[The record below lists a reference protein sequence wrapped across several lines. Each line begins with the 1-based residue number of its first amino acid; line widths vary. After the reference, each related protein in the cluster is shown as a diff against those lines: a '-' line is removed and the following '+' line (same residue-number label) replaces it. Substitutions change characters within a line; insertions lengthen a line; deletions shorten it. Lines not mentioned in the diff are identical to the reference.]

1 TFFVVISGSFHI
13 HPLAASFHLTSCV
26 LRSRAHLLI
35 VYTKCLNI
43 PNTYLKMFFVETEGF
58 AYGGTCAPLS
68 DDDERD
74 VSLNRFGS
82 NSSSES
88 GEHRDRSYYGGRD
101 TDRFFGGAFEGDESD
116 GDVDGVDDEPPAEL
130 VPLGMRGGSGS
141 SSVRSPRNRTR
152 SGSYQHKPGFFAF
165 DFGAATK
172 ARAIAEIVQVIFTLI
187 LKSSGSNAEN
197 LHYCSNVRVTRL
209 DFYKLTQEKLGAGAY
224 ASVQTCVSIA
234 SGKEYAVKVVDKN
247 EESHTRSRILR
258 EVNTFKMCKNQPNIV
273 QLIEW
278 FEDDVNFYMV
288 FEKMRGGPLLEHI
301 IRKGYFTEEEARRVT
316 VDIATALKFLHDRGI
331 AHRDVK
337 PENILCTEPDRVS
350 PVKLC
355 DLDLASRPVKGH
367 SPPRMPQIASEP
379 DLASPVGSAEFMAPE
394 VVDAFVNDALRY
406 DKRCDMWSLGVI
418 LYIMLCGYAP
428 FQGECDDEDCG
439 WSEGQPCDDC
449 QQELFR
455 RIQCGEYDFPAD
467 EWSMIST
474 EAKHLVSSLLV
485 KNVSERLTANEV
497 LDHPWV
503 KQSAPSTIL
512 QTPSNLFR
520 IDSARDVQQ
529 MSEHFNVMNRFVA
542 ARLSSRLEK
551 IPINEDDRVSTTDS
565 VSSASPTEP
574 PTTQFGGDRQSHQT
588 LPLFMMPP
596 EAFVDP
602 FSGMMVYPPSSETAS
617 LEVNA
622 NQNNSVEVQSS
633 DVSLKTCASGLAVGT
648 ASPASH
654 QACNTVNDMRRY
666 ITSVSRGPTPETCQG
681 AVVRQSSK
689 PDLLGQQHRETEVNV

>member
-1 TFFVVISGSFHI
+1 
-13 HPLAASFHLTSCV
+13 
-26 LRSRAHLLI
+26 
-35 VYTKCLNI
+35 
-43 PNTYLKMFFVETEGF
+43 
-58 AYGGTCAPLS
+58 
-68 DDDERD
+68 
-74 VSLNRFGS
+74 
-82 NSSSES
+82 
-88 GEHRDRSYYGGRD
+88 
-101 TDRFFGGAFEGDESD
+101 
-116 GDVDGVDDEPPAEL
+116 
-130 VPLGMRGGSGS
+130 MR
-141 SSVRSPRNRTR
+141 
-152 SGSYQHKPGFFAF
+152 
-165 DFGAATK
+165 
-172 ARAIAEIVQVIFTLI
+172 
-187 LKSSGSNAEN
+187 EN
-197 LHYCSNVRVTRL
+197 
-209 DFYKLTQEKLGAGAY
+209 FYKLTEEKLGAGAY

-234 SGKEYAVKVVDKN
+234 SGKEYAVKVVNKN

-455 RIQCGEYDFPAD
+455 RIQCGEYDFPEE
-467 EWSMIST
+467 EWGMISA

-503 KQSAPSTIL
+503 KQSAPCTIL

-551 IPINEDDRVSTTDS
+551 ITINEDEKESTTDS
-565 VSSASPTEP
+565 VSSASPTEAP
-574 PTTQFGGDRQSHQT
+574 PTQLGTSDRQLWCIQT

-596 EAFVDP
+596 EAFVDAL
-602 FSGMMVYPPSSETAS
+602 SGMILYPPGSEPPSPAISGKNRTNAS
-617 LEVNA
+617 LLSYDGVSSKTDTSFSSAGTHTSASQHANA
-622 NQNNSVEVQSS
+622 I
-633 DVSLKTCASGLAVGT
+633 KGIR
-648 ASPASH
+648 H
-654 QACNTVNDMRRY
+654 Y
-666 ITSVSRGPTPETCQG
+666 IASVSRGPTPETCQE
-681 AVVRQSSK
+681 AVVRQGSK
-689 PDLLGQQHRETEVNV
+689 TDLLTQQHRETEVNV

>member
-1 TFFVVISGSFHI
+1 MKFLLLVVTMRSTMQRAMFVLCVGQY
-13 HPLAASFHLTSCV
+13 LECTAAE
-26 LRSRAHLLI
+26 RSVCFI
-35 VYTKCLNI
+35 T
-43 PNTYLKMFFVETEGF
+43 
-58 AYGGTCAPLS
+58 
-68 DDDERD
+68 
-74 VSLNRFGS
+74 
-82 NSSSES
+82 
-88 GEHRDRSYYGGRD
+88 
-101 TDRFFGGAFEGDESD
+101 AFE
-116 GDVDGVDDEPPAEL
+116 
-130 VPLGMRGGSGS
+130 
-141 SSVRSPRNRTR
+141 N
-152 SGSYQHKPGFFAF
+152 
-165 DFGAATK
+165 
-172 ARAIAEIVQVIFTLI
+172 
-187 LKSSGSNAEN
+187 
-197 LHYCSNVRVTRL
+197 
-209 DFYKLTQEKLGAGAY
+209 LGAGAY

-428 FQGECDDEDCG
+428 FQGECDDEDSGAVPPHSCE
-439 WSEGQPCDDC
+439 SHVNRPSSQ
-449 QQELFR
+449 LL
-455 RIQCGEYDFPAD
+455 RI
-467 EWSMIST
+467 
-474 EAKHLVSSLLV
+474 KV

-512 QTPSNLFR
+512 QTPSNL

-529 MSEHFNVMNRFVA
+529 MSEHFNVMNRLVA

-551 IPINEDDRVSTTDS
+551 ISLDEGDQESTTDS
-565 VSSASPTEP
+565 VSSASPTDP
-574 PTTQFGGDRQSHQT
+574 PPSHFNTDDRQVGTHDS
-588 LPLFMMPP
+588 
-596 EAFVDP
+596 FVARNVLYS
-602 FSGMMVYPPSSETAS
+602 FVFR
-617 LEVNA
+617 
-622 NQNNSVEVQSS
+622 
-633 DVSLKTCASGLAVGT
+633 SLK
-648 ASPASH
+648 
-654 QACNTVNDMRRY
+654 RFRY
-666 ITSVSRGPTPETCQG
+666 
-681 AVVRQSSK
+681 
-689 PDLLGQQHRETEVNV
+689 L

>member
-1 TFFVVISGSFHI
+1 
-13 HPLAASFHLTSCV
+13 
-26 LRSRAHLLI
+26 
-35 VYTKCLNI
+35 
-43 PNTYLKMFFVETEGF
+43 MFFFETEDGLS
-58 AYGGTCAPLS
+58 GAPLS
-68 DDDERD
+68 DEDERE
-74 VSLNRFGS
+74 VSMNRYGS
-82 NSSSES
+82 NSSSGFDHE
-88 GEHRDRSYYGGRD
+88 ERPRYGGRD
-101 TDRFFGGAFEGDESD
+101 TDRFFGGSFEGDESD
-116 GDVDGVDDEPPAEL
+116 DDVDGVDDEPPSEL

-152 SGSYQHKPGFFAF
+152 SGSHLHKPGF
-165 DFGAATK
+165 
-172 ARAIAEIVQVIFTLI
+172 
-187 LKSSGSNAEN
+187 
-197 LHYCSNVRVTRL
+197 Y
-209 DFYKLTQEKLGAGAY
+209 DFYKLTDEKLGAGAY
-224 ASVQTCVSIA
+224 ASVRTCVSIA

-355 DLDLASRPVKGH
+355 DLDLASRPVKGR
-367 SPPRMPQIASEP
+367 SPPKLSQIASEP

-455 RIQCGEYDFPAD
+455 RIQCGEYDFPSD
-467 EWSMIST
+467 EWDMISA

-529 MSEHFNVMNRFVA
+529 MSEHFNVMNRLVA
-542 ARLSSRLEK
+542 ARLSSRLDK
-551 IPINEDDRVSTTDS
+551 TRISEDDWEVTSDS
-565 VSSASPTEP
+565 FSSASPTEP
-574 PTTQFGGDRQSHQT
+574 PPNMNSSDHQVPQT

-596 EAFVDP
+596 QAFMDP
-602 FSGMMVYPPSSETAS
+602 FSGVMVYPPGSEPP
-617 LEVNA
+617 
-622 NQNNSVEVQSS
+622 
-633 DVSLKTCASGLAVGT
+633 
-648 ASPASH
+648 SPAGKVKERNKAKKLDSSSTDGSEFEITDGV
-654 QACNTVNDMRRY
+654 QDSSCLNTHSSVNGIRRY
-666 ITSVSRGPTPETCQG
+666 IASVSRVPTPETCQG
-681 AVVRQSSK
+681 AVVRQESK
-689 PDLLGQQHRETEVNV
+689 SDLLSQPHREAEVNV

>member
-1 TFFVVISGSFHI
+1 IDFV
-13 HPLAASFHLTSCV
+13 PLA
-26 LRSRAHLLI
+26 
-35 VYTKCLNI
+35 
-43 PNTYLKMFFVETEGF
+43 G
-58 AYGGTCAPLS
+58 
-68 DDDERD
+68 
-74 VSLNRFGS
+74 
-82 NSSSES
+82 
-88 GEHRDRSYYGGRD
+88 
-101 TDRFFGGAFEGDESD
+101 
-116 GDVDGVDDEPPAEL
+116 
-130 VPLGMRGGSGS
+130 
-141 SSVRSPRNRTR
+141 
-152 SGSYQHKPGFFAF
+152 GFFSV
-165 DFGAATK
+165 GYHS
-172 ARAIAEIVQVIFTLI
+172 ISLQYI
-187 LKSSGSNAEN
+187 
-197 LHYCSNVRVTRL
+197 L
-209 DFYKLTQEKLGAGAY
+209 DFYKLTDEKLGAGAY
-224 ASVQTCVSIA
+224 ASVRTCVSIA

-273 QLIEW
+273 QMIEW

-355 DLDLASRPVKGH
+355 DLDLGH
-367 SPPRMPQIASEP
+367 SPPKMPTVQIASEP

-467 EWSMIST
+467 EWDMISA

-529 MSEHFNVMNRFVA
+529 MSEHFNVMNRLVA
-542 ARLSSRLEK
+542 ARLSSRLDK
-551 IPINEDDRVSTTDS
+551 ITISEVCLTFFLGFLYIGVSSQSEYVSQFFPTTTQSSRFGFSYSPIVIYCSVIFSPYQVRFYIKRCQDGVQDSSCLHTDS
-565 VSSASPTEP
+565 S
-574 PTTQFGGDRQSHQT
+574 
-588 LPLFMMPP
+588 
-596 EAFVDP
+596 
-602 FSGMMVYPPSSETAS
+602 FSGI
-617 LEVNA
+617 
-622 NQNNSVEVQSS
+622 
-633 DVSLKTCASGLAVGT
+633 
-648 ASPASH
+648 
-654 QACNTVNDMRRY
+654 RRY
-666 ITSVSRGPTPETCQG
+666 ISSVSRVPTPETCQG
-681 AVVRQSSK
+681 AVVRQVSGCLFSIRYFMYCFEPTSGVK
-689 PDLLGQQHRETEVNV
+689 IRLARSTTS

>member
-1 TFFVVISGSFHI
+1 LVRADVFLSVLKRFFKI
-13 HPLAASFHLTSCV
+13 
-26 LRSRAHLLI
+26 
-35 VYTKCLNI
+35 
-43 PNTYLKMFFVETEGF
+43 
-58 AYGGTCAPLS
+58 
-68 DDDERD
+68 
-74 VSLNRFGS
+74 
-82 NSSSES
+82 SSSSVS
-88 GEHRDRSYYGGRD
+88 GPKHVQSSRSFRPHYGGRD

-116 GDVDGVDDEPPAEL
+116 DDVDGVDDEPPSEL
-130 VPLGMRGGSGS
+130 VPLGIRGGSG
-141 SSVRSPRNRTR
+141 
-152 SGSYQHKPGFFAF
+152 
-165 DFGAATK
+165 
-172 ARAIAEIVQVIFTLI
+172 
-187 LKSSGSNAEN
+187 
-197 LHYCSNVRVTRL
+197 NVFITGKIL
-209 DFYKLTQEKLGAGAY
+209 DFYKLTDEKLGAGAY
-224 ASVQTCVSIA
+224 ASVRTCVSIS

-355 DLDLASRPVKGH
+355 DLDLGH
-367 SPPRMPQIASEP
+367 SPPKMPQIASEP

-467 EWSMIST
+467 EWDMISA

-529 MSEHFNVMNRFVA
+529 MSEHFNVMNRLVA
-542 ARLSSRLEK
+542 ARLSSRLDK
-551 IPINEDDRVSTTDS
+551 ITISEGDREATSGS
-565 VSSASPTEP
+565 VGSGRPTEP
-574 PTTQFGGDRQSHQT
+574 PPVIPSH
-588 LPLFMMPP
+588 
-596 EAFVDP
+596 DD
-602 FSGMMVYPPSSETAS
+602 G
-617 LEVNA
+617 
-622 NQNNSVEVQSS
+622 
-633 DVSLKTCASGLAVGT
+633 
-648 ASPASH
+648 
-654 QACNTVNDMRRY
+654 NT
-666 ITSVSRGPTPETCQG
+666 ELCL
-681 AVVRQSSK
+681 VVVIV
-689 PDLLGQQHRETEVNV
+689 L

>member
-1 TFFVVISGSFHI
+1 MVAAEGAKKGENYGSDADIRFRLVMVIIAIVV
-13 HPLAASFHLTSCV
+13 
-26 LRSRAHLLI
+26 
-35 VYTKCLNI
+35 
-43 PNTYLKMFFVETEGF
+43 
-58 AYGGTCAPLS
+58 
-68 DDDERD
+68 
-74 VSLNRFGS
+74 
-82 NSSSES
+82 
-88 GEHRDRSYYGGRD
+88 SYYGGRD

-116 GDVDGVDDEPPAEL
+116 DDVDGVDDEPPAEL

-141 SSVRSPRNRTR
+141 SNVRSPRNRTR
-152 SGSYQHKPGFFAF
+152 SGSHQHKPGFF
-165 DFGAATK
+165 
-172 ARAIAEIVQVIFTLI
+172 
-187 LKSSGSNAEN
+187 
-197 LHYCSNVRVTRL
+197 
-209 DFYKLTQEKLGAGAY
+209 DFYKLTDEKLGAGAY
-224 ASVQTCVSIA
+224 ASVRTCVSIA
-234 SGKEYAVKVVDKN
+234 SGKEYAVK
-247 EESHTRSRILR
+247 
-258 EVNTFKMCKNQPNIV
+258 
-273 QLIEW
+273 W
-278 FEDDVNFYMV
+278 FEDDGNFYMV

-406 DKRCDMWSLGVI
+406 DKRCDM
-418 LYIMLCGYAP
+418 C
-428 FQGECDDEDCG
+428 

-467 EWSMIST
+467 EWDMISA

-529 MSEHFNVMNRFVA
+529 MSEHFNVMNRLVA

-551 IPINEDDRVSTTDS
+551 ISMNEDEQESTTDS
-565 VSSASPTEP
+565 VSSASPTDPP
-574 PTTQFGGDRQSHQT
+574 PTQLYENDRQVPQA

-596 EAFVDP
+596 EAFMDP
-602 FSGMMVYPPSSETAS
+602 FSGMMIYPPGSEPPSPAINAKNRMNATKSISDEGSIARKSSIIKTVAPRS
-617 LEVNA
+617 SFLRA
-622 NQNNSVEVQSS
+622 RNS
-633 DVSLKTCASGLAVGT
+633 ASGI
-648 ASPASH
+648 
-654 QACNTVNDMRRY
+654 RRY
-666 ITSVSRGPTPETCQG
+666 IASVSPGTPQPGCTSSLVHYTSILHRRIR
-681 AVVRQSSK
+681 AVVKAVRRWCVASIALFSRGFFGCEEQ
-689 PDLLGQQHRETEVNV
+689 LLGADDGCSCEQALLHYQRLQSVRVQPMCI

>member
-1 TFFVVISGSFHI
+1 
-13 HPLAASFHLTSCV
+13 
-26 LRSRAHLLI
+26 
-35 VYTKCLNI
+35 
-43 PNTYLKMFFVETEGF
+43 MFFLETEDVM
-58 AYGGTCAPLS
+58 YGAALS
-68 DDDERD
+68 DDGERE
-74 VSLNRFGS
+74 VLMNRYGS
-82 NSSSES
+82 NSSSGCDHE
-88 GEHRDRSYYGGRD
+88 ERPHYGGRD

-116 GDVDGVDDEPPAEL
+116 DDVDGVDDEPPSEL
-130 VPLGMRGGSGS
+130 VPLGIRGGSGS
-141 SSVRSPRNRTR
+141 SSVHSPRNRTR
-152 SGSYQHKPGFFAF
+152 SGSHLHKPGF
-165 DFGAATK
+165 
-172 ARAIAEIVQVIFTLI
+172 
-187 LKSSGSNAEN
+187 
-197 LHYCSNVRVTRL
+197 Y
-209 DFYKLTQEKLGAGAY
+209 DFYKLTDEKLGAGAY
-224 ASVQTCVSIA
+224 ASVRTCVSIS

-367 SPPRMPQIASEP
+367 SPPKMPQIASEP

-467 EWSMIST
+467 EWDMISA

-529 MSEHFNVMNRFVA
+529 MSEHFNVMNRLVA
-542 ARLSSRLEK
+542 ARLSSRLDK
-551 IPINEDDRVSTTDS
+551 ITISEGDREATSGS
-565 VSSASPTEP
+565 VGSGRPTEP
-574 PTTQFGGDRQSHQT
+574 PPVMCSNDRQVPQT
-588 LPLFMMPP
+588 LPLFMVPP
-596 EAFVDP
+596 EAFMDP
-602 FSGMMVYPPSSETAS
+602 FSGVMVYPPGSEPP
-617 LEVNA
+617 
-622 NQNNSVEVQSS
+622 
-633 DVSLKTCASGLAVGT
+633 
-648 ASPASH
+648 SPAGNVKDSNRAKESYSSSAKLSNGSDFELTDGVH
-654 QACNTVNDMRRY
+654 DSSCLHTDSSFSGIRRY
-666 ITSVSRGPTPETCQG
+666 ISSVSRVPTPETCQG
-681 AVVRQSSK
+681 AVVRQESK
-689 PDLLGQQHRETEVNV
+689 SDLLGQPHREAEVNV

>member
-1 TFFVVISGSFHI
+1 
-13 HPLAASFHLTSCV
+13 
-26 LRSRAHLLI
+26 
-35 VYTKCLNI
+35 
-43 PNTYLKMFFVETEGF
+43 MFFLETGDTKHGK
-58 AYGGTCAPLS
+58 YAPLS
-68 DDDERD
+68 GDDDDRES
-74 VSLNRFGS
+74 SLSRFGS

-88 GEHRDRSYYGGRD
+88 GGRDRGQYGGRD

-116 GDVDGVDDEPPAEL
+116 DDVDGLDDEPPAEL
-130 VPLGMRGGSGS
+130 VPLGMRGCSGS

-152 SGSYQHKPGFFAF
+152 SGSHQHKPGF
-165 DFGAATK
+165 
-172 ARAIAEIVQVIFTLI
+172 
-187 LKSSGSNAEN
+187 
-197 LHYCSNVRVTRL
+197 Y
-209 DFYKLTQEKLGAGAY
+209 DFYKLTEEKLGAGAY

-258 EVNTFKMCKNQPNIV
+258 EVNTFKMCRNQPNIV

-367 SPPRMPQIASEP
+367 SPPRMSQVASEP

-455 RIQCGEYDFPAD
+455 RIQCGEYDFPPD
-467 EWSMIST
+467 EWDMISV

-485 KNVSERLTANEV
+485 KNVNERLTANEV

-542 ARLSSRLEK
+542 ARLSSHLEK
-551 IPINEDDRVSTTDS
+551 VTMSDTEHGSTTDS
-565 VSSASPTEP
+565 VSSACPTEP
-574 PTTQFGGDRQSHQT
+574 PPSFFNNNDRQVPQA
-588 LPLFMMPP
+588 LPLFLIAP
-596 EAFVDP
+596 ETFMDP
-602 FSGMMVYPPSSETAS
+602 FSGAMVYSPSSDPS
-617 LEVNA
+617 LPISKGCV
-622 NQNNSVEVQSS
+622 SVEKSISDKGPICNKDRFVRGIEKPSPVLICARESS
-633 DVSLKTCASGLAVGT
+633 NNI
-648 ASPASH
+648 P
-654 QACNTVNDMRRY
+654 RY
-666 ITSVSRGPTPETCQG
+666 KGSVSRGPTSETCQG
-681 AVVRQSSK
+681 AVVKQESLS
-689 PDLLGQQHRETEVNV
+689 DLLGQQHRETEVNV